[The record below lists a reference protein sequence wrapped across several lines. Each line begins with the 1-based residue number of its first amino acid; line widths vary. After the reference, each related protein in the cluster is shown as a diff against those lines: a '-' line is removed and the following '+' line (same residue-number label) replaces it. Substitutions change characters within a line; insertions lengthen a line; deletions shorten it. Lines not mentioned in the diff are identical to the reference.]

1 MDDITK
7 KVISSAMKDRF
18 LLSRAI
24 AEGLSKDLF
33 ESQEEKIIVDYV
45 LKNYSKSELFVDVGL
60 LKEA

>member
-24 AEGLSKDLF
+24 SEGLNKDLF
-33 ESQEEKIIVDYV
+33 ES
-45 LKNYSKSELFVDVGL
+45 
-60 LKEA
+60 